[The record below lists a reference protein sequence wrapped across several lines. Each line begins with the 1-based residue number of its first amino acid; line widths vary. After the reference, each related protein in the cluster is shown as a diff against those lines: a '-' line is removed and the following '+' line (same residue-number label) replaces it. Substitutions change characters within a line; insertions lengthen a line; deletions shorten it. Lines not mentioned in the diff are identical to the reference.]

1 MEHVT
6 APTPQM
12 ANGCRSR
19 RHADL
24 YYVGRQ
30 SVRGAGMVIVQ
41 EDGQRF
47 AIRHI
52 VAGSGALE
60 DELLHGLRQFA
71 PDGKRC
77 APERRGEVVVAYWHS
92 HGFAPFLNGAN
103 ETPARG
109 SRFREPDS
117 NCLTR

>member
-1 MEHVT
+1 MAT
-6 APTPQM
+6 AAAT
-12 ANGCRSR
+12 G
-19 RHADL
+19 RHAHL
-24 YYVGRQ
+24 YYVCRQ
-30 SVRGAGMVIVQ
+30 SVRGAGMMIVQ

-47 AIRHI
+47 AIRLI
-52 VAGSGALE
+52 VAGSGVLE
-60 DELLHGLRQFA
+60 DKLLHGLRQFT

-92 HGFAPFLNGAN
+92 HGFAPFLDGAN

-117 NCLTR
+117 NCLTP